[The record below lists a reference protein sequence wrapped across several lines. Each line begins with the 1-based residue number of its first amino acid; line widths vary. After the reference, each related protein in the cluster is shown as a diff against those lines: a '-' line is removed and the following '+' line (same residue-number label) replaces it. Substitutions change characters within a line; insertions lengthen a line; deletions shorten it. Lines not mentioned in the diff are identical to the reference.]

1 MTTRTTTMTT
11 NNYNNKGRRKGLKR
25 PKSIDITPR
34 KQTRDLLSNV
44 LVRG

>member
-1 MTTRTTTMTT
+1 MKTRTTTMTT

-25 PKSIDITPR
+25 PKSIAITPR
-34 KQTRDLLSNV
+34 KQAREFLSNV